1 MKDLFFH
8 FFKKI
13 MDKLNELIKA
23 FSSLQGIGKKSAVR
37 IAFDLLE
44 KNEYEVKD
52 FVETIT
58 TAYQSIKPCNI
69 CKKLTDKGTCDIC
82 SNDKRNKKIICV
94 VENTKDVMAFEQ
106 SGGYNGL
113 YHVLGGKIDPLN
125 GIGIQQLNIE
135 SLINRLNDIDEVIL
149 ALNPDI
155 EGETTILYLSKI
167 ISKKN
172 IRISR
177 IASGIPMGGNIE
189 YTDIMTLIK
198 AMEGRQVIYDE

>member
-1 MKDLFFH
+1 
-8 FFKKI
+8 
-13 MDKLNELIKA
+13 MDKLNELIKV
-23 FSSLQGIGKKSAVR
+23 FSSLQGIGKKSAIR

-44 KNEYEVKD
+44 KNEYEVKHLVD
-52 FVETIT
+52 TIT
-58 TAYQSIKPCNI
+58 TAYESIKPCSI
-69 CKKLTDKGTCDIC
+69 CNNLTEQGICEIC
-82 SNDKRNKKIICV
+82 SSDKRNKKVICV
-94 VENTKDVMAFEQ
+94 VENTRDVMAFENA
-106 SGGYNGL
+106 GGYNGL

-125 GIGIQQLNIE
+125 GIGVKELNIDN
-135 SLINRLNDIDEVIL
+135 LIQRLDNIDEIIL

-172 IRISR
+172 IKISR

-198 AMEGRQVIYDE
+198 AMEGRQVICDE

>member
-1 MKDLFFH
+1 MN
-8 FFKKI
+8 
-13 MDKLNELIKA
+13 KLDELIKV
-23 FSSLQGIGKKSAVR
+23 FSSLQGIGKKSAIR

-44 KNEYEVKD
+44 KNEYEVKHLVD
-52 FVETIT
+52 TIT
-58 TAYQSIKPCNI
+58 TAYENIKPCSI
-69 CKKLTDKGTCDIC
+69 CNNLTEQGICDIC

-94 VENTKDVMAFEQ
+94 VENTRDVMAFENA
-106 SGGYNGL
+106 GGYNGL

-125 GIGIQQLNIE
+125 GKGVKELNIDN
-135 SLINRLNDIDEVIL
+135 LIQRLDNVDEIVL

-167 ISKKN
+167 ISKKD
-172 IRISR
+172 IKISR